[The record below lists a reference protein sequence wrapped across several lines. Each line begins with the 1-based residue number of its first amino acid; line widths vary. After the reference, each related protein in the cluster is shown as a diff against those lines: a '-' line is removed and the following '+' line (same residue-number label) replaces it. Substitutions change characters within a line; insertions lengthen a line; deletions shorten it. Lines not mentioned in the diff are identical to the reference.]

1 MILYSYCISG
11 VSELIFLW
19 LIVCSAVISLRQV
32 NVTRLRSFIPLA
44 MFDLKLEWM
53 VGGGGGR
60 EERWEKG

>member
-53 VGGGGGR
+53 VGGGR
-60 EERWEKG
+60 EERWEKA